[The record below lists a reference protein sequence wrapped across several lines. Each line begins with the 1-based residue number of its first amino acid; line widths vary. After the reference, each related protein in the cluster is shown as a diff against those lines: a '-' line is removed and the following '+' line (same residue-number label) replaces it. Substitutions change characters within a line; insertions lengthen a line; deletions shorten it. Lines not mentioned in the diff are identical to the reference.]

1 MKTAVAE
8 TSIDAFYGIVQDKK
22 QRQYQKILAA
32 MADGRDYSFSELFD
46 LTGIL
51 PSTLSARI
59 NELRDKL
66 KVVERGPRRPCRKT
80 GIAILPHR
88 LRIETSAT
96 NTNNT
101 SPALVALDG
110 GQGE

>member
-1 MKTAVAE
+1 MSVAE
-8 TSIDAFYGIVQDKK
+8 TSISAYYGIVQDKK

-59 NELRDKL
+59 NELRDKM
-66 KVVERGPRRPCRKT
+66 KVVERAPRRPCTRT
-80 GIAILPHR
+80 HVCVIPHR
-88 LRIETSAT
+88 IKVLATDSKDTSA
-96 NTNNT
+96 
-101 SPALVALDG
+101 AVVALDG